1 MPLVSSFVES
11 TETTD
16 VASIANKGVV
26 LSVVP
31 CGDDI
36 SSGDTIVLFDVEL
49 SLVANVTSWWLEVSK
64 LPSDAVVMVSFVDEP
79 FSGVVDVVWGTLELF
94 ENVIPGIVGLS
105 IFKNAP
111 SKIHWYIFPS
121 A

>member
-1 MPLVSSFVES
+1 
-11 TETTD
+11 
-16 VASIANKGVV
+16 
-26 LSVVP
+26 
-31 CGDDI
+31 
-36 SSGDTIVLFDVEL
+36 
-49 SLVANVTSWWLEVSK
+49 
-64 LPSDAVVMVSFVDEP
+64 MVSFVDEP